1 MTHVAAV
8 RALASACVRRPLAR
22 FCARGGAL
30 KKRSLRCGQITSCT
44 YSHSRVRVA
53 CGELNKSAMR
63 RAVGGGADGGATA
76 AELGAGNGC
85 MPGSRARR
93 CFVVGGLPRVTGRIG
108 PSRVAPSPQ
117 GNPTTNQSETS
128 LVSDAPWTKEAEE
141 GLKSSS
147 LRAIRV
153 TKRGGHTHA

>member
-1 MTHVAAV
+1 
-8 RALASACVRRPLAR
+8 
-22 FCARGGAL
+22 
-30 KKRSLRCGQITSCT
+30 
-44 YSHSRVRVA
+44 
-53 CGELNKSAMR
+53 MR
-63 RAVGGGADGGATA
+63 RADGGGADDGATA
-76 AELGAGNGC
+76 AELGAGNGG

-93 CFVVGGLPRVTGRIG
+93 CFVVVGGLPRVAGRIG
-108 PSRVAPSPQ
+108 PSRVAPTPQ

-128 LVSDAPWTKEAEE
+128 FVSDAPWTKEAEE